1 MKAKYCPC
9 LGVKLFAVGRDDI
22 GEDFGSVGP
31 RTTGGSDEGTPAPIW
46 MQPGRLLDFRGGSSY
61 SQCLR
66 VCFCCTTNQ
75 NLSVCFSSCQTL
87 RTPYKWPPSGP
98 TKVIWIPA
106 NSSRTRSGRDQSG
119 CESQNDAPGI
129 FPGGIGSHC
138 ARPRTPP
145 KGSLSFRHFADICQ
159 HEFSLRSARKER
171 GTARHPSVIQTLSGR
186 SLPPKEEGMD
196 KTDFMSLPE

>member
-1 MKAKYCPC
+1 MVERLVRNEKARGSNP
-9 LGVKLFAVGRDDI
+9 LTSN
-22 GEDFGSVGP
+22 DFIKSNL
-31 RTTGGSDEGTPAPIW
+31 RKID
-46 MQPGRLLDFRGGSSY
+46 RLLTTLTLNKFAQI

-66 VCFCCTTNQ
+66 VCFCCTTSQ

-129 FPGGIGSHC
+129 FPGNRKSLCHAKNTSEGI
-138 ARPRTPP
+138 AVLP
-145 KGSLSFRHFADICQ
+145 SFR
-159 HEFSLRSARKER
+159 
-171 GTARHPSVIQTLSGR
+171 
-186 SLPPKEEGMD
+186 
-196 KTDFMSLPE
+196 